1 MTINELF
8 SGGGAVGAL
17 LVAMTLI
24 EIAPI
29 KINPWS
35 KIGKAI
41 GKCINGDVIEKL
53 DETRKTLDD
62 HIRTDDARNA
72 DMHRATILRFN
83 NELLRDIPHTRE
95 EFIEVLSAIDIYERY
110 CKAHPEYKNTR
121 ATHAVANI
129 QRVYNE
135 RLVKRD
141 FL

>member
-24 EIAPI
+24 EITPI

-62 HIRTDDARNA
+62 HIRTDNARNA
-72 DMHRATILRFN
+72 DMHRAAILRFN

-95 EFIEVLSAIDIYERY
+95 EFIEALSAIDSYERY
-110 CKAHPEYKNTR
+110 CGDHPEYKNNR
-121 ATHAVANI
+121 AKHAVANI
-129 QRVYNE
+129 QRVYDE